1 MGSSINRK
9 KLYEQ
14 FRKEATLSTI
24 RSTTSSKNVIKWRG
38 KILMTG
44 SFKNAFEEVKDIMK
58 ANKPQNQSVQ

>member
-14 FRKEATLSTI
+14 FRSEAKLVTI
-24 RSTTSSKNVIKWRG
+24 KSATSSKNVIKWRG

-44 SFKNAFEEVKDIMK
+44 SFKNAFEEVKETMK
-58 ANKPQNQSVQ
+58 NKI

>member
-44 SFKNAFEEVKDIMK
+44 SFKNAFEEVKEQMK
-58 ANKPQNQSVQ
+58 AN